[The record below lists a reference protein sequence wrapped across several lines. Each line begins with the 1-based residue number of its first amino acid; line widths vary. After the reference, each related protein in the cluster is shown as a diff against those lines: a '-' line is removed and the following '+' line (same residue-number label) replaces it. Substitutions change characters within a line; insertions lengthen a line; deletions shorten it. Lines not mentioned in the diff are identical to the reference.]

1 MSLPNQEFIDL
12 TMDYFENFVQG
23 VLSGADE
30 DQKNHLKTRL
40 QIFVNNF
47 GKKSLK
53 FDLKVHLPYEIW
65 VKILNYL
72 GTKDKFGNFALT
84 CKYFH
89 KLTLLPNTT
98 KWLELKDITNSFKF
112 QNVVKVLKNCKTLLG
127 ITIDSSDDFVT
138 LLLTGTLK
146 ASKKLKKLVIHN
158 TPSNKYILKYL
169 EIQIIDYIKQ
179 SGVEIETL
187 DLNHINISTLAMIEI
202 SKIKSLKHLK
212 IGFAAYTKFQ
222 NILNPEITNAFA
234 NNCNQLES
242 FTCDEPGNSFI
253 HASDM
258 KKAFANL
265 FDKKKMTLKRL
276 EMDLKFKTTEPL
288 KNLNLCQ
295 NLEELN
301 LSLDVKDL
309 HILANLPK
317 LKSLTLYQITAQN
330 NVPEIKSFLNPANLT
345 YLSFQEC
352 DFTSEVFFQ
361 EMVLLDFPVLE
372 RFYVNPE
379 KRAQKVMTEK
389 TLKKFVKIAPNL
401 KSIMFGENLDNSD
414 ITNAFLFDS
423 FRKSQVFVTF
433 GNSTRQIILEN
444 YFMENSQ
451 LVYKEYQM
459 VQSMEIP
466 KFSKNFVK

>member
-1 MSLPNQEFIDL
+1 MAIPNQKFIDL
-12 TMDYFENFVQG
+12 TMNYFENFVQG

-84 CKYFH
+84 CKYFY

-98 KWLELKDITNSFKF
+98 KWLELKDITHRSKF

-158 TPSNKYILKYL
+158 TPSNKVFSNKYL

-179 SGVEIETL
+179 SEVEIETL

-222 NILNPEITNAFA
+222 NILQ
-234 NNCNQLES
+234 C
-242 FTCDEPGNSFI
+242 
-253 HASDM
+253 
-258 KKAFANL
+258 
-265 FDKKKMTLKRL
+265 
-276 EMDLKFKTTEPL
+276 
-288 KNLNLCQ
+288 
-295 NLEELN
+295 
-301 LSLDVKDL
+301 V
-309 HILANLPK
+309 
-317 LKSLTLYQITAQN
+317 
-330 NVPEIKSFLNPANLT
+330 
-345 YLSFQEC
+345 
-352 DFTSEVFFQ
+352 
-361 EMVLLDFPVLE
+361 
-372 RFYVNPE
+372 
-379 KRAQKVMTEK
+379 
-389 TLKKFVKIAPNL
+389 
-401 KSIMFGENLDNSD
+401 
-414 ITNAFLFDS
+414 
-423 FRKSQVFVTF
+423 
-433 GNSTRQIILEN
+433 
-444 YFMENSQ
+444 
-451 LVYKEYQM
+451 
-459 VQSMEIP
+459 
-466 KFSKNFVK
+466 